1 MKNSYKHTLAH
12 TVSASV
18 LFSAAMAAS
27 IPALAQVDDE
37 IIVTA
42 TRRAQSIQ
50 DIPFNIAAVGGEQ
63 IEKQGFD
70 DISELI
76 AYVPGINI
84 VDQGGRD
91 GNRIVVRGLNADPIS
106 GGGGGAGSD
115 GGGTVSTYVGEIP
128 VFVDLRLNDL
138 ERVEVLLGPQGT
150 LYGAGTLGGAIRYIP
165 TKPQFDGASAEV
177 RAEAF
182 SIKEGGW

>member
-91 GNRIVVRGLNADPIS
+91 YIIRCWNIRRRYS
-106 GGGGGAGSD
+106 
-115 GGGTVSTYVGEIP
+115 
-128 VFVDLRLNDL
+128 
-138 ERVEVLLGPQGT
+138 
-150 LYGAGTLGGAIRYIP
+150 LY
-165 TKPQFDGASAEV
+165 SN
-177 RAEAF
+177 
-182 SIKEGGW
+182 